1 MEKICV
7 FCGSSMGKGEIY
19 KKEALHLAEVFYKNN
34 ISLVFGGSDIG
45 LMKVMA
51 DRLMELGGEV
61 IGVMPRYLADKE
73 IFHKGITKL
82 HIVENMSERKNL
94 MAELSDGFIA
104 LAGGL
109 GTLDELMEMMTLN
122 QLRIQDKP
130 VSILNTNGYF
140 NLLMDFFD
148 HAVQEGFIRDEHN
161 KNFIISDK
169 LEELIDKM
177 KSYEPIETVKWIAEI
192 KKESSKN

>member
-19 KKEALHLAEVFYKNN
+19 KNEALHLADIFYKQN

-45 LMKVMA
+45 LMKIMA

-61 IGVMPRYLADKE
+61 IGVMPRFLADKE
-73 IFHKGITKL
+73 IYHKGITKL
-82 HIVENMSERKNL
+82 IKVESMSERKNL

-104 LAGGL
+104 LPGGL
-109 GTLDELMEMMTLN
+109 GTLDELMEMMTLS
-122 QLRIQDKP
+122 QLRISDKP

-140 NLLMDFFD
+140 NSIMDFFN
-148 HAVQEGFIRDEHN
+148 HAVQEGFIREEHN
-161 KNFIISDK
+161 ENFIFSEN
-169 LEELIDKM
+169 LEEIIDKM
-177 KSYEPIETVKWIAEI
+177 KSYQPIETIKWIAEI

>member
-19 KKEALHLAEVFYKNN
+19 KKEAKHLAEVFYKNN
-34 ISLVFGGSDIG
+34 ISLVFGGSNIG

-61 IGVMPRYLADKE
+61 IGIMPHFLADKE
-73 IFHKGITKL
+73 IYHKGITKL
-82 HIVENMSERKNL
+82 IKVESMSERKNL

-104 LAGGL
+104 LPGGL
-109 GTLDELMEMMTLN
+109 GTLDELMEMMTLS
-122 QLRIQDKP
+122 QLRISNKP

-140 NLLMDFFD
+140 NSIMDFFN
-148 HAVQEGFIRDEHN
+148 HAVQEGFIRAEHN
-161 KNFIISDK
+161 ENFIFSEN
-169 LEELIDKM
+169 LEEIIDKM
-177 KSYEPIETVKWIAEI
+177 KNYQPVEIVKWIADI

>member
-1 MEKICV
+1 
-7 FCGSSMGKGEIY
+7 
-19 KKEALHLAEVFYKNN
+19 
-34 ISLVFGGSDIG
+34 
-45 LMKVMA
+45 
-51 DRLMELGGEV
+51 
-61 IGVMPRYLADKE
+61 
-73 IFHKGITKL
+73 
-82 HIVENMSERKNL
+82 MSERKNL